1 MVAKPDALPRPDAL
15 LRPADSDERPRDHPA
30 VRVIAD
36 SNRPRR
42 TNCIV
47 GDHQRPPLLEKGGGR
62 EPKPPPQLLQT
73 TDTDEIEAQRMDE
86 GAGGV
91 GERGGGTPF
100 QSAKDTGADCS
111 SIGRYS
117 PVAAPTGPS
126 RG

>member
-86 GAGGV
+86 
-91 GERGGGTPF
+91 E
-100 QSAKDTGADCS
+100 DTGADCS